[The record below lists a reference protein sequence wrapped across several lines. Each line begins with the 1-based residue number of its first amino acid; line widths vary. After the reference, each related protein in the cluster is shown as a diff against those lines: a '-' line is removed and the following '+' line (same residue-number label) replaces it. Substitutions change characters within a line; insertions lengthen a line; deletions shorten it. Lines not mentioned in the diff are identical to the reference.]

1 MSELV
6 SIAFRDDV
14 ALILLKNPPVNA
26 IGQGVRDG
34 LLAALDQAA
43 ASGAK
48 AIVLAGDGRGFSGGA
63 DISEFSGKLGGP
75 DLNEI
80 IERCERNAKPTVA
93 AFHGMTLGGGLEL
106 ALGCA
111 YRVATADAQLGLPEV
126 KLGILPGAGGT
137 QRLPRLIGPKDA
149 IERIV
154 RPGPLAGCSEE

>member
-80 IERCERNAKPTVA
+80 VERCERNAKPTVA
-93 AFHGMTLGGGLEL
+93 AIHGMTLGAGWSWPSA
-106 ALGCA
+106 ALIASRRRTRSSAFRRSSSASSPAPAVPSACRG
-111 YRVATADAQLGLPEV
+111 
-126 KLGILPGAGGT
+126 
-137 QRLPRLIGPKDA
+137 
-149 IERIV
+149 
-154 RPGPLAGCSEE
+154 